1 MYISLDLYKKF
12 CEQVRFFNRR
22 VRRYLKKEKYQ
33 FKLFRNGMSEAEK
46 RKYKHR
52 LIVYKIAPTALSGV
66 FLFVLAL
73 NANANNKILIVN
85 DSVVGVVSDSTLGS
99 TQVSADASIE
109 IKPLS
114 NAITEMDEV
123 LFSNIVAR
131 ADEQEDK
138 KLPVLSSEN
147 IGTAIESASTEA
159 ADLELLA
166 KAVAAQEERENL
178 LTEDTKEI
186 ETEPALMINAEATDK
201 SQKAEEPAES
211 VMVTID
217 NTVGSKPVDLINDLL
232 IEDFDDNKIE
242 AYAVYIDDMYIG
254 AVTDTTPIETALAL
268 LKAPYL
274 NDDVIA
280 LTFDKKI
287 SYDKTIELQEN
298 MMTNPEEV
306 VDKLLQTE
314 GVARYYEVVP
324 GDCPSIIADKLG
336 ITTDELYKLPV
347 TLNGEVIPDISKDCR
362 VGMQIQYQAERKFIH
377 VLVKKDVEYT
387 DMTDYDTV
395 VIEDNT
401 IPEGV
406 VKVETAGAYGE
417 VKKTCREIWFED
429 TVMESKVI
437 DSFVVSNPVTEVIRK
452 GTMKTKTSVS
462 TYAKNMRGTY
472 FYPVGNHQGYY
483 SAYMGDGRG
492 HKGVDIAAPYG
503 TPIYAAASGTIT
515 KAVSSGWGGGYG
527 KHIVISNDDGNSCK
541 YAHMS
546 YLAEGISEGD
556 YVVAGQLIGY
566 VGSTGD
572 SSGNHLHFEV
582 IASDGAYVNPCD
594 YIE

>member
-429 TVMESKVI
+429 TVMESKVT